1 MLNFIY
7 RPAIRRAYA
16 QFLARAM
23 LNVIFIPLVA
33 TAQSSDRDPL
43 DSHTATPSAPYQSAF
58 SDYKSYQDP
67 ELMPWRVAN
76 DTVREF
82 GSMAQMEGM
91 DGSKAMESTGAGGP
105 QDKAGQENRP
115 AEPAHDMG
123 KMNEKNLPASPK
135 NPAAPGGKPSEM
147 GTMPGHDMSKM
158 NGAPKANKTKATP
171 DTDMEGM
178 EGMANMPGHDMGSMK
193 GKAAPTPP
201 AKQPAPVTQPAAP
214 QAMPDH
220 SGMQKQ

>member
-7 RPAIRRAYA
+7 RPAIRRAHA
-16 QFLARAM
+16 QFLARAT
-23 LNVIFIPLVA
+23 LSVIFIPLVA
-33 TAQSSDRDPL
+33 AAQTSGRDPL
-43 DSHTATPSAPYQSAF
+43 DTPTVASSAPYKSAF

-67 ELMPWRVAN
+67 ELMPWRAAN

-82 GSMAQMEGM
+82 GSMAQMESM
-91 DGSKAMESTGAGGP
+91 DGSKATESTGAGGP

-123 KMNEKNLPASPK
+123 R
-135 NPAAPGGKPSEM
+135 
-147 GTMPGHDMSKM
+147 M
-158 NGAPKANKTKATP
+158 NGASKANKTKATP
-171 DTDMEGM
+171 DADMKGMEGMKGMKGMKGMEGMEGM

-201 AKQPAPVTQPAAP
+201 AKQPAPVTKPAAP

>member
-7 RPAIRRAYA
+7 RPAIRRAHA
-16 QFLARAM
+16 QFLARATVS
-23 LNVIFIPLVA
+23 VIFIPLVA
-33 TAQSSDRDPL
+33 AAQTRGRDPL
-43 DSHTATPSAPYQSAF
+43 DPKTAASSAPYQSVF

-67 ELMPWRVAN
+67 ELIPWRVAN

-82 GSMAQMEGM
+82 GGMAQMEGM
-91 DGSKAMESTGAGGP
+91 DDSKATESTGAGGP

-123 KMNEKNLPASPK
+123 KMN
-135 NPAAPGGKPSEM
+135 
-147 GTMPGHDMSKM
+147 
-158 NGAPKANKTKATP
+158 GAPKTNKTKATP
-171 DTDMEGM
+171 DADMKGM

-193 GKAAPTPP
+193 RKAAPTPP
-201 AKQPAPVTQPAAP
+201 AKQPAPVTKPAAP

>member
-16 QFLARAM
+16 QFLARATVS
-23 LNVIFIPLVA
+23 VIFIPLVA
-33 TAQSSDRDPL
+33 AAQTSGRDPL
-43 DSHTATPSAPYQSAF
+43 DTRTVASSPPYQSAF

-67 ELMPWRVAN
+67 ELMPWRAAN

-91 DGSKAMESTGAGGP
+91 EGSKATESTGAGGP

-115 AEPAHDMG
+115 TEPAHDMG
-123 KMNEKNLPASPK
+123 
-135 NPAAPGGKPSEM
+135 
-147 GTMPGHDMSKM
+147 KM

-171 DTDMEGM
+171 DADMK
-178 EGMANMPGHDMGSMK
+178 GMANMPGHDMGSMK

-201 AKQPAPVTQPAAP
+201 AKQPAPVTKPAAP

>member
-7 RPAIRRAYA
+7 RPAIRRAHA
-16 QFLARAM
+16 QFLARATVS
-23 LNVIFIPLVA
+23 VIFIPLVA
-33 TAQSSDRDPL
+33 AAQTSDRDPL
-43 DSHTATPSAPYQSAF
+43 DTPTTASSAPYKSAF

-67 ELMPWRVAN
+67 ELMPWRAAN

-91 DGSKAMESTGAGGP
+91 DGSKATESTGAGGP

-123 KMNEKNLPASPK
+123 KMN
-135 NPAAPGGKPSEM
+135 
-147 GTMPGHDMSKM
+147 
-158 NGAPKANKTKATP
+158 GAPKANKTKATP
-171 DTDMEGM
+171 DADMKGM

-201 AKQPAPVTQPAAP
+201 AKQPAPVTKPAAP